1 MIGPYR
7 HELFPIEKRNLHF
20 LLPILSEVKNVGGLK
35 WIVCNK
41 KNPTEMDAI
50 TLIEAST
57 ARVAATLDR
66 STGWIS
72 TAYFLHNFTGK
83 RAQFHFIGRPA
94 IRGKKMREA
103 GRDGLAQLFRYFNLE
118 TLWSEVPITNRL
130 VLKLAR
136 DVGFSEKTVLTNA
149 FNIVNT
155 QTDRFDIVDGVII
168 QLNRDELRG

>member
-1 MIGPYR
+1 MGPYL
-7 HELFPIEKRNLHF
+7 HELFPIEKRNLNI
-20 LLPILSEVKNVGGLK
+20 LLPILTEVKNAGGLK
-35 WIVCNK
+35 WVVCNK
-41 KNPTEMDAI
+41 KNPTERDALSLLEENEVRI
-50 TLIEAST
+50 S
-57 ARVAATLDR
+57 ATLDR

-72 TAYFLHNFTGK
+72 TVYFLHNFTGK

-94 IRGKKMREA
+94 LRGKKMREA

-136 DVGFSEKTVLTNA
+136 DVGFYEKTVLTNA